1 MQVDRTQQ
9 RAITRL
15 CIQCGLFLLQHGAE
29 SALVEELSTRLGLA
43 LGMDSVESAI
53 SSNAIVLTTIKNG
66 ECLTSTRKNVDRGI
80 NMHVVTEVQHI
91 VILAE
96 HKLLDYRDVEKRFA
110 QIVPLRYPRWLLVLM
125 VGLSCACF
133 CKLNNGGWDGALVSF
148 CASTVAMY
156 IRQVLT
162 HRSMHPQINFCITA
176 FVATTISGLL
186 LRLPAFASTPTIA
199 MAASVLL
206 LVPGFP
212 LINAVADM
220 FKGHIN
226 TGLARWAIA
235 SLLTLATCIG
245 VVMAMTVW
253 GAARMGIISF
263 IFALAEDMLL
273 AAIPAVGFAMVFNVP
288 QRALRWCALLG
299 AIGHGSRMIM
309 MSAGFNIEWA
319 TFLAALLVGS
329 IGIQWSRWYLAHP
342 KIFTVA
348 AVIPMFPGISAYTAM
363 ISAVKISHFGYS
375 EEMMIL
381 LLSNFLKASSI
392 VGALSIGLSIPGL
405 WLYRKRPRV

>member
-1 MQVDRTQQ
+1 MIGHSSGQSHVY
-9 RAITRL
+9 ASSVVF
-15 CIQCGLFLLQHGAE
+15 FLLQHGAE

-253 GAARMGIISF
+253 G
-263 IFALAEDMLL
+263 
-273 AAIPAVGFAMVFNVP
+273 
-288 QRALRWCALLG
+288 LRG
-299 AIGHGSRMIM
+299 
-309 MSAGFNIEWA
+309 WA
-319 TFLAALLVGS
+319 
-329 IGIQWSRWYLAHP
+329 
-342 KIFTVA
+342 
-348 AVIPMFPGISAYTAM
+348 
-363 ISAVKISHFGYS
+363 
-375 EEMMIL
+375 
-381 LLSNFLKASSI
+381 
-392 VGALSIGLSIPGL
+392 
-405 WLYRKRPRV
+405 

>member
-1 MQVDRTQQ
+1 MSYLYAQ
-9 RAITRL
+9 
-15 CIQCGLFLLQHGAE
+15 
-29 SALVEELSTRLGLA
+29 
-43 LGMDSVESAI
+43 
-53 SSNAIVLTTIKNG
+53 
-66 ECLTSTRKNVDRGI
+66 NVDRGI

-156 IRQVLT
+156 IRRADPSLHASADQLLH
-162 HRSMHPQINFCITA
+162 HRLCRHHH
-176 FVATTISGLL
+176 
-186 LRLPAFASTPTIA
+186 LRAAAALPAFASTPTIA

-253 GAARMGIISF
+253 GCADGHNLIY
-263 IFALAEDMLL
+263 FALAEDMLL
-273 AAIPAVGFAMVFNVP
+273 AAIPPSG
-288 QRALRWCALLG
+288 LRWSLMSLSALCAG
-299 AIGHGSRMIM
+299 ARCWGR
-309 MSAGFNIEWA
+309 
-319 TFLAALLVGS
+319 LAMA
-329 IGIQWSRWYLAHP
+329 
-342 KIFTVA
+342 
-348 AVIPMFPGISAYTAM
+348 
-363 ISAVKISHFGYS
+363 
-375 EEMMIL
+375 
-381 LLSNFLKASSI
+381 
-392 VGALSIGLSIPGL
+392 
-405 WLYRKRPRV
+405 RV

>member
-1 MQVDRTQQ
+1 MQVDRSQQ

-29 SALVEELSTRLGLA
+29 SALVEELSTRLGRA

-53 SSNAIVLTTIKNG
+53 SSNAIVLTTIKDG

-96 HKLLDYRDVEKRFA
+96 HKLLDYRDVEKRFS
-110 QIVPLRYPRWLLVLM
+110 QIVPLRYPRWLLVIM

-186 LRLPAFASTPTIA
+186 LRLRPLPVRRPLPWPPASCCWFR
-199 MAASVLL
+199 
-206 LVPGFP
+206 GFP

-253 GAARMGIISF
+253 G
-263 IFALAEDMLL
+263 
-273 AAIPAVGFAMVFNVP
+273 
-288 QRALRWCALLG
+288 LRG
-299 AIGHGSRMIM
+299 
-309 MSAGFNIEWA
+309 WA
-319 TFLAALLVGS
+319 
-329 IGIQWSRWYLAHP
+329 
-342 KIFTVA
+342 
-348 AVIPMFPGISAYTAM
+348 
-363 ISAVKISHFGYS
+363 
-375 EEMMIL
+375 
-381 LLSNFLKASSI
+381 
-392 VGALSIGLSIPGL
+392 
-405 WLYRKRPRV
+405 

>member
-156 IRQVLT
+156 IRQMLT

-176 FVATTISGLL
+176 FVATTISG
-186 LRLPAFASTPTIA
+186 
-199 MAASVLL
+199 LL

-253 GAARMGIISF
+253 G
-263 IFALAEDMLL
+263 
-273 AAIPAVGFAMVFNVP
+273 
-288 QRALRWCALLG
+288 LRG
-299 AIGHGSRMIM
+299 
-309 MSAGFNIEWA
+309 WA
-319 TFLAALLVGS
+319 
-329 IGIQWSRWYLAHP
+329 
-342 KIFTVA
+342 
-348 AVIPMFPGISAYTAM
+348 
-363 ISAVKISHFGYS
+363 
-375 EEMMIL
+375 
-381 LLSNFLKASSI
+381 
-392 VGALSIGLSIPGL
+392 
-405 WLYRKRPRV
+405 